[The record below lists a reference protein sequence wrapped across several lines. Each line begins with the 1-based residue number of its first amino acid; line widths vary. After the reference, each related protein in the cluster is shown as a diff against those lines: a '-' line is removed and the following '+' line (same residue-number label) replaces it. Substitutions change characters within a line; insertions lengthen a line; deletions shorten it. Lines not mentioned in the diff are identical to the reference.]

1 MKIAIPTNDRETIT
15 PRTGRCKEFA
25 VVEIEGDEVRYSY
38 VPNHHEHHDGEEEHE
53 HSHMDQVEAIK
64 DVDVL
69 MVKNVGKHLKKDL
82 EAMQIPFRKTHFE
95 TIADIVNE
103 VK

>member
-1 MKIAIPTNDRETIT
+1 
-15 PRTGRCKEFA
+15 
-25 VVEIEGDEVRYSY
+25 
-38 VPNHHEHHDGEEEHE
+38 
-53 HSHMDQVEAIK
+53 
-64 DVDVL
+64 L